1 MPIRIRARNFQS
13 IEDAEIVVDRFT
25 VVTGPNNSGK
35 TALQRAV
42 QGVFTNPSGDAFVRH
57 GAEKLIVDIDFGN
70 DETVSWEKGPKV
82 KPKYTVKGKALH
94 PGRQVP
100 DEVLA
105 LGVQPIQAGAVAV
118 WPQVAP
124 QFTGQVFLLDLPG
137 SAIAEAVA
145 DVERVG
151 KLTQALRLAESD
163 KRSASAELKVR
174 KKDVETVNASL
185 GEFAGLDAVGVVV
198 ASVEQTLEAA
208 RDTRTSL
215 EAAEKARTRIQTA
228 TKETNALQGVRSIQV
243 PPEELVSKAA
253 NTGRARTQI
262 EGLRN
267 RLNKAQ
273 TLVGS
278 LGGLRDIQVPPPPSE
293 AAKARDDLREVRAL
307 QQRVKAAHAAS
318 KKVAEL
324 KAALASVNETD
335 LQQKIERSVQ
345 AKKAMSFL
353 DGLRARLT
361 SAKSEIASLTATL
374 AAKRKLLDDTE
385 VEIREVL
392 GGLGSC
398 PVCQTAISGSHS
410 H

>member
-82 KPKYTVKGKALH
+82 KPKYTVKGKAIH

-100 DEVLA
+100 DEVLT
-105 LGVQPIQAGAVAV
+105 LGIQPIQAGAIAV

-174 KKDVETVNASL
+174 KKDVETANSALS
-185 GEFAGLDAVGVVV
+185 EFAGLDAVGVVV
-198 ASVEQTLEAA
+198 LSVEQTFEDA
-208 RDTRTSL
+208 RATRVQF
-215 EAAEKARTRIQTA
+215 EAAEKARTRIQNATA
-228 TKETNALQGVRSIQV
+228 EANALAGVRLVQV
-243 PPEELVSKAA
+243 PSEELASKAL
-253 NTGRARTQI
+253 NTGRACTQI
-262 EGLRN
+262 EGVRT
-267 RLNKAQ
+267 RLTKAQ
-273 TLVGS
+273 LLVGS
-278 LGGLRDIQVPPPPSE
+278 LQGLRDVRVPPAPTKAIE
-293 AAKARDDLREVRAL
+293 AQRELREAQTLRQKVSSST
-307 QQRVKAAHAAS
+307 AAS
-318 KKVAEL
+318 KKIEAMR
-324 KAALASVNETD
+324 AALAQINEAN
-335 LQQKIERSVQ
+335 LQQKIDRASQ
-345 AKKAMSFL
+345 AKKGNTFL
-353 DGLRARLT
+353 EGLRTRM
-361 SAKSEIASLTATL
+361 SAAKGEIASLTSTL
-374 AAKRKLLDDTE
+374 AEKKQLLDATE

-392 GGLGSC
+392 GGMGSC
-398 PVCQTAISGSHS
+398 PVCQTSISGSHT

>member
-1 MPIRIRARNFQS
+1 MSVRIRARNFQS

-82 KPKYTVKGKALH
+82 KPKYTIKGKAIH

-100 DEVLA
+100 DEVLS

-174 KKDVETVNASL
+174 KKDVETAHASL
-185 GEFAGLDAVGVVV
+185 GEFAGLDAVGTVV
-198 ASVEQTLEAA
+198 ASVEQTLEDA
-208 RDTRTSL
+208 RAVRASL
-215 EAAEKARTRIQTA
+215 DVAEKARTRIH
-228 TKETNALQGVRSIQV
+228 NASAEIEALAGVRAVQV
-243 PPEELVSKAA
+243 PAEDVVTKAQ
-253 NTGRARTQI
+253 NTGRACVQI
-262 EGLRN
+262 TGIRS

-273 TLVGS
+273 TLVQS
-278 LGGLRDIQVPPPPSE
+278 LSGLRDVRVPPQPHDVLLAKDELREARALQRQVE
-293 AAKARDDLREVRAL
+293 AAKSTA
-307 QQRVKAAHAAS
+307 
-318 KKVAEL
+318 KKVEAL
-324 KAALASVNETD
+324 KAALASVNEVD
-335 LQQKIERSVQ
+335 LQAKLDRTSQ
-345 AKKAMSFL
+345 AKKAKTFL
-353 DGLRARLT
+353 DGLRSRLVSAR
-361 SAKSEIASLTATL
+361 SDIASLTATL
-374 AAKRKLLDDTE
+374 AAKKQVLGETE
-385 VEIREVL
+385 IEIREVL

-398 PVCQTAISGSHS
+398 PVCQTAISGSHT

>member
-57 GAEKLIVDIDFGN
+57 GAEKLVVDIDFGN

-82 KPKYTVKGKALH
+82 KPKYTIKGKAIH

-100 DEVLA
+100 EEVLT
-105 LGVQPIQAGAVAV
+105 LGVQPIQAGAVSV

-163 KRSASAELKVR
+163 KRAASAELKVR
-174 KKDVETVNASL
+174 KKDVEAVEASL
-185 GEFAGLDAVGVVV
+185 GEYAGLDAVAVVV
-198 ASVEQTLEAA
+198 EAVEQLQKDAEGVRA
-208 RDTRTSL
+208 SL
-215 EAAEKARTRIQTA
+215 SVAESVRTRINTSA
-228 TKETNALQGVRSIQV
+228 TERDALQGVRDIHV
-243 PPEELVSKAA
+243 PSEEALNQAA
-253 NTGRARTQI
+253 STGRTVKQI
-262 EGLRN
+262 E
-267 RLNKAQ
+267 A
-273 TLVGS
+273 
-278 LGGLRDIQVPPPPSE
+278 
-293 AAKARDDLREVRAL
+293 
-307 QQRVKAAHAAS
+307 
-318 KKVAEL
+318 
-324 KAALASVNETD
+324 
-335 LQQKIERSVQ
+335 
-345 AKKAMSFL
+345 
-353 DGLRARLT
+353 LRARLT
-361 SAKSEIASLTATL
+361 QAQASSQTFAGVRNIRISSIPLEVQQARDALRAVEALAPRVRAMASTGTRLKSLRKALASVDAGEIQRKLEGATRAQKALAHFEGLLSKLATARAEITTLSATL
-374 AAKRKLLDDTE
+374 TSKKQSLGETE
-385 VEIREVL
+385 AEIREVL

-398 PVCQTAISGSHS
+398 PVCQTPMASSHA